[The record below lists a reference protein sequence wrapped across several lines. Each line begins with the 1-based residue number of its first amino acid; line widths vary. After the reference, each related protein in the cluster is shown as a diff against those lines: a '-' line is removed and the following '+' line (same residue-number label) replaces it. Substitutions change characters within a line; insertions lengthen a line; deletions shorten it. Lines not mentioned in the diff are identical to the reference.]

1 MIVDPYYVYTS
12 VAYRWCIIVHE
23 SQAIMALTLP
33 ILFTCVCS
41 LSIAVAVDND
51 HRREEL
57 VKSYFYAGYTYNL
70 ILCFLAGVHG
80 IIVSLRTLKRVLR
93 RLNLRRRGT
102 GANSINLR
110 IAARCMMVS
119 KLQ

>member
-1 MIVDPYYVYTS
+1 
-12 VAYRWCIIVHE
+12 
-23 SQAIMALTLP
+23 MALALP
-33 ILFTCVCS
+33 ILFAWICC
-41 LSIAVAVDND
+41 LSTAVAVDND
-51 HRREEL
+51 HRREQL
-57 VKSYFYAGYTYNL
+57 VKSYFNAGYTYNL

-80 IIVSLRTLKRVLR
+80 IIVSLRTLKRILR

-102 GANSINLR
+102 GANMINLR